1 MKPVARPVLVAACC
15 LALARPAVATAPDA
29 QISAPPNTTPD
40 KSESEAT
47 QMKAELQRAK
57 DAVNSARKPE
67 DLDPVLFDLQK
78 YQNNG
83 FEFGAP
89 STVSPGNQELLQ
101 QLLSAL
107 EFTKQWQNYLSHLA
121 SGQTDQAR
129 NDLMAMSQNNN
140 GPSLIPRS
148 RLLALMNGQQA
159 PAVANTPAA
168 AAPEVPEAQKIIDD
182 IQTLD
187 DLPTALAKLNA
198 LAQQDGIARES
209 AQHLAPMVEVYM
221 DLKNG
226 LPTSVNIDFMGG
238 LTGAGVSIK
247 ANSLLLKFVLQHYF
261 DTYKGAPPTDDE
273 TPAAYATRVKNDAL
287 AGQDW
292 ALLKKALTAH
302 SYLYRNVASMGGI
315 PDNEGDGLNKVI
327 TGINQNE
334 AGQYSLAVQ
343 SFQDAL
349 KAGSLDIPAKF
360 VGEQLATI
368 KRDHP
373 DEYNSGMEA
382 FLAPA
387 MPQQPYY
394 QGMTPAMVNAMIAA
408 RRYRPGLPFNL
419 QAMPGQASQLSPSL
433 SIPGAKSPTP
443 PAATAPAS
451 TNAPA
456 PAAAH

>member
-1 MKPVARPVLVAACC
+1 MRLVPNSVLAAACC
-15 LALARPAVATAPDA
+15 LALATPAKATAPDA
-29 QISAPPNTTPD
+29 QISAPPSATPD
-40 KSESEAT
+40 KSDSEAT

-57 DAVNSARKPE
+57 DAVNSAKKPE

-83 FEFGAP
+83 FGFGMAN
-89 STVSPGNQELLQ
+89 TVSPGNQDLLQ

-129 NDLMAMSQNNN
+129 NDLMAMSQNNF

-159 PAVANTPAA
+159 PAVANTNPATT
-168 AAPEVPEAQKIIDD
+168 PEVPEAQKIIDG
-182 IQTLD
+182 IKTLD
-187 DLPTALAKLNA
+187 DLPTALAKLND
-198 LAQQDGIARES
+198 LSQQDPFARET

-226 LPTSVNIDFMGG
+226 LPTSVDIDFMGG

-247 ANSLLLKFVLQHYF
+247 ANSLLLKFILQHYF
-261 DTYKGAPPTDDE
+261 DTYKGAPPSDDE
-273 TPAAYATRVKNDAL
+273 TPAAYTARVKTDAL

-292 ALLKKALTAH
+292 TLLKKALMAH
-302 SYLYRNVASMGGI
+302 AYLYRNVAVATGL
-315 PDNEGDGLNKVI
+315 PDNEAAGLDEVI
-327 TGINQNE
+327 TGISQNE
-334 AGQYSLAVQ
+334 AGQYALAVE
-343 SFQDAL
+343 SFQHAL
-349 KAGSLDIPAKF
+349 KAGNLDIPAKF
-360 VGEQLATI
+360 IGEQLDAI

-373 DEYNSGMEA
+373 AEYGSGMEA
-382 FLAPA
+382 FLAPS

-394 QGMTPAMVNAMIAA
+394 QGMTPAMLNAMNA
-408 RRYRPGLPFNL
+408 RRNRPGLPFNL
-419 QAMPGQASQLSPSL
+419 QAPGQPNQPSPSL
-433 SIPGAKSPTP
+433 SIPASKSPTP
-443 PAATAPAS
+443 PAAPAPSS

-456 PAAAH
+456 PTAAP